1 MTLLAD
7 TVEARARVLAQHGF
21 NLDLIPSR
29 LVRDDY
35 QTDSLMHRDY
45 PSVPLLRQ
53 DGDGELDERLAA
65 AFQALFGLPQVLALA
80 QGRLAEALLVNALVT
95 AGDCVLGSAPF
106 PTLQAHLQLRGATYC
121 TVSTADAGGQFRADL
136 DCVALEQAIKRV
148 GRQRIPFLLV
158 EACTNAIGGVPV
170 SLDNLRAVKAVADR
184 YGIPLLLDATR
195 ILSNACLIREYS
207 CEWLGHDELSIVQA
221 LCALTDGVLLSATKE
236 MPTTIGGF
244 LALRDR
250 TLFERCRDQALIFGT
265 GLDLLSKR
273 RLLAAMHEPHG
284 LVKRVRSR
292 IDQVRR
298 FHGLLPLGDEAQVG
312 AHGVFL
318 MAGALFTAM
327 HARAFLNHLYV
338 GYGVRGSL
346 NPGGSAGPGDALVRF
361 ALGVPG
367 KDEHV
372 LDTAAICIREALR
385 ETDQHIAL
393 EEVHRPAGL
402 AGGMLA
408 TYRQAGSVQP

>member
-1 MTLLAD
+1 MRLLAD

-29 LVRDDY
+29 LVLDDY
-35 QTDSLMHRDY
+35 QTDSLMHGDCTGF
-45 PSVPLLRQ
+45 PLVQQ

-65 AFQALFGLPQVLALA
+65 AFQALFGISQVLSVA
-80 QGRLAEALLVNALVT
+80 QGRLAEALLVNALIT
-95 AGDCVLGSAPF
+95 SGECVLGSAPF
-106 PTLQAHLQLRGATYC
+106 PTLQAHLQLRGATYV
-121 TVSTADAGGQFRADL
+121 TVSTTDANGDFRADL

-148 GRQRIPFLLV
+148 GRHRIPFLLV
-158 EACTNAIGGVPV
+158 EACTNANGGAPV
-170 SLDNLRAVKAVADR
+170 SVDNLRAVKAVAGR
-184 YGIPLLLDATR
+184 YGIPLMLDATR
-195 ILSNACLIREYS
+195 VFSNACLIREHAS
-207 CEWLGHDELSIVQA
+207 EWRGHDELGIVQA
-221 LCALTDGVLLSATKE
+221 LCALVDGVLLSATKE

-250 TLFERCRDQALIFGT
+250 SLFERCRDQALIFGT
-265 GLDLLSKR
+265 GLDLLGKR
-273 RLLAAMHEPHG
+273 RLLTAMHEPNG
-284 LVKRVRSR
+284 LVKQVRSR

-298 FHGLLPLGDEAQVG
+298 FHARLQLGGESRVG

-318 MAGALFTAM
+318 VGGAPMTPM

-338 GYGVRGSL
+338 GYGVRGAL
-346 NPGGSAGPGDALVRF
+346 NPGGSAGHGDALVRF

-367 KDEHV
+367 KDERV
-372 LDTAAICIREALR
+372 LETAAICIREALR
-385 ETDQHIAL
+385 EADQHIAL

-408 TYRQAGSVQP
+408 TYRKARSVQP